1 MHTEDGGEKH
11 TEDGGEKHT
20 EDGGEKHMEDGGE
33 KHMEDGGEKH
43 TEDGGEKHTE
53 DGGEKHMEDG
63 GEKHTE
69 DGGEKHTEDGG
80 KKHTEDGGKK
90 HTEDGGKKHTEDG
103 GKKMKNKVQ
112 LGQRSHTHIYIYI
125 NISAVSQTSHQ
136 SYHVCLQGENLKSN
150 GSCKGGREK
159 LKQAGSK
166 HRAPKRQQRQNYSL
180 QDTKHLHTRAY
191 NKAVHYNQPSMTHL
205 PYNASTRTLTW
216 GKTDRR
222 FGTCIHLKQST
233 RWKCW
238 SSSNH

>member
-1 MHTEDGGEKH
+1 MSYKEGGGGGGGGGGGED
-11 TEDGGEKHT
+11 TDGQPERDREIKQAEAET
-20 EDGGEKHMEDGGE
+20 CTRKMEG
-33 KHMEDGGEKH
+33 KNTRKMEGKN
-43 TEDGGEKHTE
+43 TRK
-53 DGGEKHMEDG
+53 MEG
-63 GEKHTE
+63 KNTRKMEGKNTRKMEGKNTRKME
-69 DGGEKHTEDGG
+69 G
-80 KKHTEDGGKK
+80 KKW
-90 HTEDGGKKHTEDG
+90 
-103 GKKMKNKVQ
+103 KMKNKVQ
-112 LGQRSHTHIYIYI
+112 LGQRSHTHTYIYI